1 MVRLVVVALGVWFAL
16 LNLLTASADLPAAL
30 HGRRVDVTV
39 RSCHTDRAG
48 LRTCIG
54 EYRLGPVLISGRNV
68 LGGDTLREG
77 ATVRAT
83 VDRNVAADPSIADPR
98 SGVGEAALFALAGLV
113 TAGVALVGLRRRC
126 RRRLVPEHP
135 AGVVPEDAG
144 EDPLAWA
151 RRRRFGA
158 GRT

>member
-1 MVRLVVVALGVWFAL
+1 MRLVVVALGVWFAL
-16 LNLLTASADLPAAL
+16 LNVLTAGADLPAAL

-54 EYRLGPVLISGRNV
+54 EYRLGPVLITGRNV

-83 VDRNVAADPSIADPR
+83 VDRNVPANPSIADPR

-113 TAGVALVGLRRRC
+113 TAGVALVGLRRRF
-126 RRRLVPEHP
+126 RRRLVPEQP
-135 AGVVPEDAG
+135 AGVDPVAAG
-144 EDPLAWA
+144 DEDPLAWA